1 MERGRE
7 ALGRQVC
14 VQRRGQATY
23 VAGSLRS
30 MAQRTGLP
38 GLAKLTTST
47 EKAKEHCLC
56 PSEHT
61 VICPGLLSAERV
73 GHGTTWAPST
83 ASRQLGAPQPD
94 SLAPCLLTG
103 PQHTDAVA
111 HGQARSAG
119 LPLCGVGGI
128 KRSRSGAALPGP
140 WEECRPPWP
149 TQSMPP
155 SWTACAHSKCPALTG
170 LGLATTGTGSGTGM
184 ARGLGTVRLNFLG
197 SVTLAFVFEGRG

>member
-38 GLAKLTTST
+38 GLTKLTTST

-73 GHGTTWAPST
+73 GHGTTWPQAPRPDNWAPRSPT
-83 ASRQLGAPQPD
+83 ASPRAY
-94 SLAPCLLTG
+94 
-103 PQHTDAVA
+103 
-111 HGQARSAG
+111 
-119 LPLCGVGGI
+119 
-128 KRSRSGAALPGP
+128 
-140 WEECRPPWP
+140 
-149 TQSMPP
+149 
-155 SWTACAHSKCPALTG
+155 
-170 LGLATTGTGSGTGM
+170 
-184 ARGLGTVRLNFLG
+184 
-197 SVTLAFVFEGRG
+197 